1 MANSCTPATL
11 WEERLSILQCR
22 RFRFVAR
29 GQGRDQGLLDPGKE
43 ACAVDR
49 AIENAGRGDPVV
61 TQGGNE
67 RGCLPG
73 AWPWRNGRHHPFA
86 ARCPAITPG
95 HVRPRPGLVEKDQPF
110 GNQPRLLVAPSGSRR
125 RDVRALL
132 LGGVGCLFLRLS
144 PDPLEEEFQPEES
157 RQASSASPRS
167 PRRPARRKADPRL
180 VNGDVA
186 ILHHQ
191 PHRPECDRHGEPV
204 PIDFFQPPYLSALI
218 VPRCFQRCIS
228 FTTKLPCSH
237 QIAASPPHCAQRS
250 PIQRTRT
257 TRSRRSSE

>member
-1 MANSCTPATL
+1 MYAGDL
-11 WEERLSILQCR
+11 VGGEVVHDDD
-22 RFRFVAR
+22 VAR

-67 RGCLPG
+67 RGCLPVAMG
-73 AWPWRNGRHHPFA
+73 NGRHHPFA

-132 LGGVGCLFLRLS
+132 LGGVGCLFLRPS
-144 PDPLEEEFQPEES
+144 P
-157 RQASSASPRS
+157 
-167 PRRPARRKADPRL
+167 
-180 VNGDVA
+180 
-186 ILHHQ
+186 
-191 PHRPECDRHGEPV
+191 
-204 PIDFFQPPYLSALI
+204 
-218 VPRCFQRCIS
+218 
-228 FTTKLPCSH
+228 
-237 QIAASPPHCAQRS
+237 
-250 PIQRTRT
+250 
-257 TRSRRSSE
+257 